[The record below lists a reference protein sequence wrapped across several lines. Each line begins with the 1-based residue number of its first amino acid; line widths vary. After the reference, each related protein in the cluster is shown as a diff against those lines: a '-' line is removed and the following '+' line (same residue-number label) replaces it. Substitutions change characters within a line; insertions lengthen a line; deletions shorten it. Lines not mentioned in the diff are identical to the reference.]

1 MNILNSPNIE
11 ADMSH
16 VKPYGRI
23 LLHIVLYTTNTI
35 YTTNAYCIYISY
47 KAWL

>member
-23 LLHIVLYTTNTI
+23 LLHIVLYTTN
-35 YTTNAYCIYISY
+35 AYCIYISY